1 MFVTRAMSIIFIK
14 MQNWP
19 KAQLLT
25 LWHRCLR
32 TLSIMWLEINREFF
46 HKNFHFKIMIWKSC
60 IQLAFFTWINRCF
73 KASDLNRSEGIA
85 KIYFRYLLLF
95 VTKKIVT
102 RKDKIRRWWNL
113 TEKEPSKGRIF
124 PLKKKTGIFATSICK
139 HCNYE

>member
-1 MFVTRAMSIIFIK
+1 
-14 MQNWP
+14 
-19 KAQLLT
+19 
-25 LWHRCLR
+25 
-32 TLSIMWLEINREFF
+32 
-46 HKNFHFKIMIWKSC
+46 MIWKSC
-60 IQLAFFTWINRCF
+60 IQLAFFTWIHRCF

-139 HCNYE
+139 HCNYEKLHKRSSRADEKFIDAQVRHQILCSLKKGINNRDSFTDSWYFQFYLLIFI